1 MILLCCVALII
12 MITVHPSAFD
22 QYQYAKADDGVKQL
36 QDKPPDKQS
45 PDKPK
50 QPPPPPVKKET
61 TLQWLLRCL
70 GISSTPT
77 AMKGEDDNLRG
88 DIWLTDTTT
97 QTSQRLTR
105 EGGYRS
111 PIVMAG
117 KAKVLAI
124 KGEQVVEIAIASRA
138 VAPHV
143 TIPGIVKLISVN
155 AADDNQVLFLL
166 AREGQ
171 KFSVGTLSLRDHR
184 VETREL
190 DQNSEDDRRM
200 LAYLRGWERV
210 YDGGKSA
217 VYTKAESK
225 EGLAGKIEWR
235 DVYLKRVGRDPF
247 NVSNCDGVNCVQP
260 SLSLDARY
268 VVYIKS
274 DA

>member
-22 QYQYAKADDGVKQL
+22 QYLYAKADDGVKQL

-117 KAKVLAI
+117 SWSTRLI
-124 KGEQVVEIAIASRA
+124 PRR
-138 VAPHV
+138 VAAFGPSTATRSARLDCTGSNV
-143 TIPGIVKLISVN
+143 RPVRSTARTARKRLGD
-155 AADDNQVLFLL
+155 AADTVNL
-166 AREGQ
+166 
-171 KFSVGTLSLRDHR
+171 K
-184 VETREL
+184 
-190 DQNSEDDRRM
+190 
-200 LAYLRGWERV
+200 
-210 YDGGKSA
+210 A
-217 VYTKAESK
+217 V
-225 EGLAGKIEWR
+225 
-235 DVYLKRVGRDPF
+235 
-247 NVSNCDGVNCVQP
+247 
-260 SLSLDARY
+260 
-268 VVYIKS
+268 
-274 DA
+274 